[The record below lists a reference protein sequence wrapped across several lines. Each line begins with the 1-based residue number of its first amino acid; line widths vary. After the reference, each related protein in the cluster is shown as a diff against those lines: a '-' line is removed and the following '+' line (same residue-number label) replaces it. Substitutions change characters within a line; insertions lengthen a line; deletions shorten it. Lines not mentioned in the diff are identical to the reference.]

1 MKTHSLRSIL
11 LELIAILVCLGLY
24 SSAFAS
30 EDKIIKYN
38 QDEFFQLILKAKDQ
52 KEIQRAFGRPEA
64 VETYDEITIW
74 YYRIPITGPDN
85 TLHYPAI
92 HFIEGQVNIVNYLL
106 PDEMN
111 QKIEMAKLRKKTLS
125 SIGQG
130 KKTFSAGEMYSLTI
144 HRTPEEVRQ
153 VLGEPDRIWE
163 MKGKTIW
170 TYHKLISADGKIW
183 DQHLQFDYGRVN
195 YDWVEKPKE

>member
-1 MKTHSLRSIL
+1 
-11 LELIAILVCLGLY
+11 LEFLAILICLCLY

-30 EDKIIKYN
+30 EDKTIKYN
-38 QDEFFQLILKAKDQ
+38 QDDFFQLVLKAKDQ
-52 KEIQRAFGRPEA
+52 KEIQKSFGRPDA
-64 VETYDEITIW
+64 VETYDEVTIW
-74 YYRIPITGPDN
+74 YYRIPVTRPDN
-85 TLHYPAI
+85 TLLNPAI
-92 HFIEGQVNIVNYLL
+92 HFVKGRVNIVNYLL

-125 SIGQG
+125 SVGQG
-130 KKTFSAGEMYSLTI
+130 KKIFSAGEIFSLTR

-163 MKGKTIW
+163 RKGKTIW
-170 TYHKLISADGKIW
+170 TYHKLISAKGMIW